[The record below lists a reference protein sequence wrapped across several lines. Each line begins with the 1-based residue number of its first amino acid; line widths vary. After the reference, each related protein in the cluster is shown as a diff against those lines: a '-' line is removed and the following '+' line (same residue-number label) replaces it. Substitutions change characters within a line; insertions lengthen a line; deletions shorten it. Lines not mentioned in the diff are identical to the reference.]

1 MRLQRAEEII
11 AWLTTVRSDGQ
22 PQPVPVWFLWDGES
36 VLIYSRSNRQKLRN
50 IRGNP
55 RVGLNLNCSARGGD
69 VVRVEGTAEMMDEA
83 PLVNEVGEYVQ
94 KHRES
99 IAHIGFDEDGFA
111 RAYCVAIRVTPT
123 RWQVW
128 LGPSTRRYPRRAVHW
143 RLAR

>member
-22 PQPVPVWFLWDGES
+22 PQLVPVWFLWDGES

-83 PLVNEVGEYVQ
+83 PPANEVGEYVE
-94 KHRES
+94 KYRES
-99 IAHIGFDEDGFA
+99 IARIGFDEDGFS
-111 RAYCVAIRVTPT
+111 RAYSVAIRVAPT

-128 LGPSTRRYPRRAVHW
+128 
-143 RLAR
+143 